1 MIHAMSAVC
10 CNRINLEINY
20 SAIQPLVVAA
30 VFCSRQPA
38 LFRPQ
43 AECCISMQLRI
54 VCKNDEH
61 LAACIVN
68 QSVNRA
74 QVTETLECA
83 ALWFSNLPNCYGNGH
98 SMHHCC
104 THPRAIIYH
113 KKRKALTNVEN
124 TAFAPSGR
132 SCELGLIACS
142 MQILHSHFKSS
153 ASSSTP
159 QPDEL
164 PL

>member
-54 VCKNDEH
+54 VCKNDER
-61 LAACIVN
+61 LATCIGLFH
-68 QSVNRA
+68 SVTTHHA
-74 QVTETLECA
+74 DDTL
-83 ALWFSNLPNCYGNGH
+83 LY
-98 SMHHCC
+98 
-104 THPRAIIYH
+104 PRGSV
-113 KKRKALTNVEN
+113 K
-124 TAFAPSGR
+124 
-132 SCELGLIACS
+132 
-142 MQILHSHFKSS
+142 
-153 ASSSTP
+153 
-159 QPDEL
+159 
-164 PL
+164 